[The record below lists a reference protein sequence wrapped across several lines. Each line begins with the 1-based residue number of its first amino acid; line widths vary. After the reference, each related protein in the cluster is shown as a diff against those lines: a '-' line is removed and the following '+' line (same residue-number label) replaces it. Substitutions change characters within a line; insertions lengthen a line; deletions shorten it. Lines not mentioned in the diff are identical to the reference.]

1 MYMVL
6 KSKHQNTSTALWSDY
21 TTTEIKQDSC
31 YSACTNIRR
40 HLKHWHILYKK
51 KKNPQEKQYV
61 NASSIVIVQHRA
73 QEHQ

>member
-51 KKNPQEKQYV
+51 KKK
-61 NASSIVIVQHRA
+61 SSGEAICKC
-73 QEHQ
+73 